1 MRPGPGVGEHSD
13 AGADRRVVDAG
24 SARNHD
30 AGGLKAGHRLASGI
44 CGADTDAD
52 EVSGMDREGADFD
65 LDLPGP
71 WRRRFGDFGGFQ
83 DVGRLAGAGE
93 GDGAYHR

>member
-1 MRPGPGVGEHSD
+1 
-13 AGADRRVVDAG
+13 
-24 SARNHD
+24 
-30 AGGLKAGHRLASGI
+30 
-44 CGADTDAD
+44 
-52 EVSGMDREGADFD
+52 MDREGADFD